1 MIDLPETR
9 PSHSYQGQDLFVLEA
24 LGGQMGGYFLDS
36 GASNG
41 RKGSN
46 TWLLESQYGWQG
58 ICVEPNA
65 ETFRQL
71 RANRDCICLDCC
83 LYDRDGPVDFL
94 EAAGVYGGIIEA
106 YDPQHLSFT
115 RRMLGSRWPDGAP
128 APTVSRE
135 ARTIRSVLR
144 GAGAPGTIDYWSLD
158 TEGSEL
164 ALLTSFPFD
173 EYRLRV
179 LTVEHNNGPVR
190 EQIRHFLEGHGYRR
204 VRDLGIDDGYVLVQD
219 LATNLAAGLAAPA
232 GLAPDPAWRSAAWRG
247 RRGR

>member
-1 MIDLPETR
+1 MIDALDTR
-9 PSHSYQGQDLFVLEA
+9 PSHSYQGQDLFVLEV
-24 LGGQMGGYFLDS
+24 LGGQLGGYFLDS

-115 RRMLGSRWPDGAP
+115 RRMLGSRWPEGAP
-128 APTVSRE
+128 APTVRRE
-135 ARTIRSVLR
+135 ARTLRSVLR
-144 GAGAPGTIDYWSLD
+144 GAGAPPTIDYWSLD

-164 ALLTSFPFD
+164 ALLMSFPFD
-173 EYRLRV
+173 EYRVRV

-190 EQIRHFLEGHGYRR
+190 EQIRRFLEGRGYRR
-204 VRDLGIDDGYVLVQD
+204 ARDLGIDDGYVLADEPARVS
-219 LATNLAAGLAAPA
+219 AADPAAS
-232 GLAPDPAWRSAAWRG
+232 GQAWRSAVWRG